1 MSDIWHISDTHFGH
15 ANIIKYS
22 NRPYANVDEMN
33 EMMIQ
38 EWNKLVKPGDNVY
51 HNGDFA
57 FMSVDRLEKLLW
69 RLNGSI
75 HLVLGNHD
83 KEIIKNRNRL
93 LKHGKF
99 ATIQH
104 YNELK
109 VGGQMVVLF
118 HYGMRVWNKSHHGS
132 ILLYGHSHGSLPP
145 YGKSV
150 DVGVDCKEIT
160 SEYRP
165 IHLDEVLK
173 YMSKRETPVVDHH
186 GMREE
191 EGSDESA
198 R

>member
-1 MSDIWHISDTHFGH
+1 MNTWFISDTHFGH

-22 NRPYANVDEMN
+22 NRPYKDVDEMN

-38 EWNKLVKPGDNVY
+38 EWNKLVKPGDNVH

-57 FMSVDRLEKLLW
+57 FMPVDRLEKLLW
-69 RLNGSI
+69 RLNGNI

-83 KEIIKNRNRL
+83 KEIVKNRNRL
-93 LKHGKF
+93 LKQGKF
-99 ATIQH
+99 NTIQN

-109 VGGQMVVLF
+109 MGGEMIVLF
-118 HYGMRVWNKSHHGS
+118 HYGLRVWNKSHHGS

-165 IHLDEVLK
+165 IHVDEVLK

-186 GMREE
+186 GTRE
-191 EGSDESA
+191 EGSEHG
-198 R
+198 

>member
-1 MSDIWHISDTHFGH
+1 MDTWFISDTHFGH

-22 NRPYANVDEMN
+22 KRPYKDVDEMN

-38 EWNKLVKPGDNVY
+38 EWNKLVKPEDNVH

-57 FMSVDRLEKLLW
+57 FMPVDKLEKLLW
-69 RLNGSI
+69 RLNGNI

-83 KEIIKNRNRL
+83 KEIVKNKNRL
-93 LKHGKF
+93 LKQGKF
-99 ATIQH
+99 NTIQN

-109 VGGQMVVLF
+109 LNGQMIVLF
-118 HYGMRVWNKSHHGS
+118 HYGLRVWNKSHHGS

-150 DVGVDCKEIT
+150 DIGVDCKEIT
-160 SEYRP
+160 KEYRP

-186 GMREE
+186 GMRNE
-191 EGSDESA
+191 EGTDESSG
-198 R
+198 